1 MNKKFTSVNEILKK
15 VMANS
20 GMSEVYYLNFLKQ
33 NWVNILNPALAN
45 VSEPI
50 KLEKN
55 RLSIKT
61 STELWRKEFIQRTET
76 ILKMINK
83 KLDGYLIEDVE
94 VV

>member
-61 STELWRKEFIQRTET
+61 TTELWRKEFIQRTET